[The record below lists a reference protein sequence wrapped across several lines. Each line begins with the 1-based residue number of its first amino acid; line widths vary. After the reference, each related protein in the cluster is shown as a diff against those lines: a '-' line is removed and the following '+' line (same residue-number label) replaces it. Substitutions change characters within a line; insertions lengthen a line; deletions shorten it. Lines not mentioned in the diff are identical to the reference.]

1 VEPIPHFGQ
10 GRGRAE
16 VLASPAAPADS
27 PTATVVLCHHAGR
40 FIDRRATCSIRFL
53 LTNIHIEKNT
63 LMNNMFR
70 GLFAG
75 AAAYKWGGGC
85 FGTIL
90 IFVIVYMLL
99 GHC

>member
-1 VEPIPHFGQ
+1 
-10 GRGRAE
+10 
-16 VLASPAAPADS
+16 
-27 PTATVVLCHHAGR
+27 
-40 FIDRRATCSIRFL
+40 
-53 LTNIHIEKNT
+53 
-63 LMNNMFR
+63 MNNMFR